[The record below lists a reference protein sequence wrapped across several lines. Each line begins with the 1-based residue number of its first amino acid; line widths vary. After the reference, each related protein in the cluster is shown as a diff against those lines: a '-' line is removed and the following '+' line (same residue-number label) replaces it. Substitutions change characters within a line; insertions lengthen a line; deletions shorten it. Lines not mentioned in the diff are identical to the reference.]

1 MYIKV
6 WEALLY
12 IPRLPSGQFL
22 PLVFA
27 PNISSQAMFLEGYI
41 DRHTLKD
48 NVAYFL
54 ELYIVYTVY
63 F

>member
-27 PNISSQAMFLEGYI
+27 LEGYI